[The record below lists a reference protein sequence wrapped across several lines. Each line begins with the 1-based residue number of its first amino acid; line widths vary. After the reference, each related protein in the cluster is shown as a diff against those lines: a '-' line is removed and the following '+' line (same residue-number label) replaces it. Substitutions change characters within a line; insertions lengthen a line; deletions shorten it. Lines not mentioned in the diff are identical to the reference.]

1 MLLIGSRHR
10 RDSCSEAYRFARSS
24 PVSANPKAGLDVSGL
39 LSWGS
44 SIAPP
49 STQPSCV
56 VTRPDR
62 RLDFV
67 PGLPRPDRVPLLPFL
82 PASAVC
88 YAASESEDPLVRRSA
103 GLLHPAADHGVR
115 HVSDSLTRPRS
126 RASDPKVV
134 DPKVHPGIVPCG
146 EDPSKRSPPR
156 QPSTMPSPRLVLSDA
171 VAFTGWR
178 SLSPLEPRSPAC
190 HHAAPHRSRPQGFL
204 PPRSPLR
211 SRDVAVPRPLDAP
224 LGFGSTRSDAAARV
238 ALPSSRWTFRLAAR
252 TASASPHPNVKG
264 RQGVSALSGS
274 LRPTWGHPR
283 RDDRSRSRWL
293 RRVSRRSRLGRIP
306 DGPRRGCQWI
316 CPEERSTASVR
327 TPEGIRFPTSSRR
340 ISEETRSRP
349 SAAPKSGGRWFELLP
364 SVLPRLPAY
373 MMERPLAA
381 YFHTR
386 RCARTRATRAHP
398 PPEEGVCCVELVS
411 RIPKDSSNERAGGAT
426 RRWALGGS

>member
-24 PVSANPKAGLDVSGL
+24 PVSANPKADLDVSGL

-88 YAASESEDPLVRRSA
+88 YAASRSEDPLVRWSA

-178 SLSPLEPRSPAC
+178 SLSPLEPHSPAC
-190 HHAAPHRSRPQGFL
+190 HHAAPHCSRPQGFL

-211 SRDVAVPRPLDAP
+211 SWDVAVPRPLDAP
-224 LGFGSTRSDAAARV
+224 LGFGSTRSDAAARF

-274 LRPTWGHPR
+274 LRPTSGCPR
-283 RDDRSRSRWL
+283 RDDHS
-293 RRVSRRSRLGRIP
+293 
-306 DGPRRGCQWI
+306 
-316 CPEERSTASVR
+316 
-327 TPEGIRFPTSSRR
+327 
-340 ISEETRSRP
+340 
-349 SAAPKSGGRWFELLP
+349 
-364 SVLPRLPAY
+364 
-373 MMERPLAA
+373 
-381 YFHTR
+381 
-386 RCARTRATRAHP
+386 
-398 PPEEGVCCVELVS
+398 
-411 RIPKDSSNERAGGAT
+411 
-426 RRWALGGS
+426 

>member
-24 PVSANPKAGLDVSGL
+24 CVPADPKIDLDVSGL

-56 VTRPDR
+56 VTRLGRRPD
-62 RLDFV
+62 FGS
-67 PGLPRPDRVPLLPFL
+67 GLPRPDRVPLLPFL

-88 YAASESEDPLVRRSA
+88 YAASRSEDPLVRRSA

-178 SLSPLEPRSPAC
+178 SLSPFERARFRVTTARCTALDLRAFF
-190 HHAAPHRSRPQGFL
+190 HRGVRCVRATL
-204 PPRSPLR
+204 P
-211 SRDVAVPRPLDAP
+211 SRDRSMLPWALDRLVP
-224 LGFGSTRSDAAARV
+224 T
-238 ALPSSRWTFRLAAR
+238 LP
-252 TASASPHPNVKG
+252 
-264 RQGVSALSGS
+264 
-274 LRPTWGHPR
+274 
-283 RDDRSRSRWL
+283 
-293 RRVSRRSRLGRIP
+293 RVSRCPALAGRFAW
-306 DGPRRGCQWI
+306 R
-316 CPEERSTASVR
+316 PEPLR
-327 TPEGIRFPTSSRR
+327 
-340 ISEETRSRP
+340 
-349 SAAPKSGGRWFELLP
+349 
-364 SVLPRLPAY
+364 
-373 MMERPLAA
+373 RPL
-381 YFHTR
+381 TR
-386 RCARTRATRAHP
+386 T
-398 PPEEGVCCVELVS
+398 
-411 RIPKDSSNERAGGAT
+411 
-426 RRWALGGS
+426 